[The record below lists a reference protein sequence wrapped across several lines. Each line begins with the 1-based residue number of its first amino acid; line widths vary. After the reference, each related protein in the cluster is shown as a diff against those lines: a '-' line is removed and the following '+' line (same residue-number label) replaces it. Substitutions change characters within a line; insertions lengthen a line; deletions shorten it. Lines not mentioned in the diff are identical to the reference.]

1 MNRREFLMGAV
12 PATLALAGCAA
23 GYDGP
28 VRTKPADTEAPPST
42 PAGSPTSTP
51 RPTPKGYWRVVSLEK
66 QDTVADRHQMS
77 LTATLEEP
85 WITAEHTAQ
94 IPVTLTNHASH
105 GRTFYDFPDVEVK
118 RGLFNDEGATLGAST
133 DPPECIGTD
142 GKRPGP
148 FGVGPGVWER
158 ELGAGESLT
167 IVFGV
172 FDDPRISGCISP
184 GTYRFRWR
192 LSYKDA
198 PAEEEE
204 EGGTTYVP
212 IRWGLTLEIAV
223 PE

>member
-1 MNRREFLMGAV
+1 MNRRQFLMGTV
-12 PATLALAGCAA
+12 PATLMLAGCNA

-28 VRTKPADTEAPPST
+28 VRTKPAETEVPPST
-42 PAGSPTSTP
+42 PATSPTATP
-51 RPTPKGYWRVVSLEK
+51 RPTPEGYWRVVSLEK
-66 QDTVADRHQMS
+66 QDTVADRHQVS

-94 IPVTLTNHASH
+94 LAVTLTNHASH
-105 GRTFYDFPDVEVK
+105 VRTFYDFHDVEVK

-148 FGVGPGVWER
+148 FGEGAGRWVKEIQ
-158 ELGAGESLT
+158 AGESLT
-167 IVFGV
+167 TVFGV

-184 GTYRFRWR
+184 GTYQFRWR

-198 PAEEEE
+198 PRDEEED
-204 EGGTTYVP
+204 GGTTYAP
-212 IRWGLTLEIAV
+212 IRWGLTLKITA